1 MTDLWDSEAAEY
13 FDDESAEWYDDGE
26 DVDFGDDDVFGE
38 AKSEAQKKR
47 EAAQR
52 RAAAARRRRLLIERR
67 AQAARRRT
75 PARPMTA
82 TAAIKNTRTA
92 LQREH
97 LTNQVRADSL
107 GGAVGGV
114 RRRTKALENTVSAA
128 AVTNT
133 IKNELD
139 NFTIKEGN
147 DDGVLP
153 ADVTKL
159 LQTIVDFVPLAFVR
173 SDVKGIKNPPVVA
186 GLAAGAIAITG
197 LVIRAVNNKSD
208 DGGRGVA
215 SRTGR
220 TPSS

>member
-13 FDDESAEWYDDGE
+13 LDDEGAEWYEDGE

-38 AKSEAQKKR
+38 AKSDLQRKR
-47 EAAQR
+47 EAAKR
-52 RAAAARRRRLLIERR
+52 RAADRRRKLLIERR
-67 AQAARRRT
+67 TRAARSRT
-75 PARPMTA
+75 PARPMTT

-139 NFTIKEGN
+139 KFTEREGN
-147 DDGVLP
+147 VDGVLP
-153 ADVTKL
+153 ADVTNL
-159 LQTIVDFVPLAFVR
+159 LKTIVDFVPLAFVR
-173 SDVKGIKNPPVVA
+173 SDVKGYRNPTVVA
-186 GLAAGAIAITG
+186 AAAAGAVAITG
-197 LVIRAVNNKSD
+197 LII
-208 DGGRGVA
+208 RGVRKPA
-215 SRTGR
+215 GEIGGGGSVPRTGR